1 MDASP
6 TPAHAAQEL
15 FRQHGAAIYRFAVAL
30 LRHHQDAEDVVQE
43 TFLKLLRHLE
53 AGGRTDNIHG
63 WLFTVAAHALRDR
76 QRRRW
81 RWVPWGPDHEGRV
94 GPPRLVDEDGR
105 IATLREAL
113 QRLPARDRLL
123 LALRAQGLSYRD
135 IAAAA
140 GIRASSV
147 GRLLARAVERCE
159 QACAGQAA
167 SDKTRAIKPERH
179 GLL

>member
-1 MDASP
+1 MDTRPNPSP
-6 TPAHAAQEL
+6 AAQEL

-43 TFLKLLRHLE
+43 TFLKLLRHLG
-53 AGGRTDNIHG
+53 AGGSTENIHG

-81 RWVPWGPDHEGRV
+81 RWMPWSPDHEGSV
-94 GPPRLVDEDGR
+94 EPPRLLDEDGR
-105 IATLREAL
+105 LAKLRDAL

-123 LALRAQGLSYRD
+123 LALRSQGLSYRD

-147 GRLLARAVERCE
+147 GRMLARAVARCE
-159 QACAGQAA
+159 HACGDQGLV
-167 SDKTRAIKPERH
+167 DKTRAIKPERH